1 MPVCSPWIN
10 FRGDF
15 YLCNLNTVH
24 ILNKKLM
31 KIYSLIALFLL
42 ITAHSFA
49 TDDRPKAKAALDAVT
64 VYRTG
69 AELTHST
76 KASLPKGNSE
86 LVIENLSNAL
96 EINSVQV
103 KTGDNVTVMGV
114 EFNTDNL
121 SEEIKS
127 PRINMLEDSLE
138 KISTE
143 IDKLTLNENI
153 SNDLLT
159 VLKSNKEIKGTQTGL
174 SVAELMKLMDYYKLK
189 SAELQ
194 MDLAQLKQKKEKLKA
209 IQNKLVLQIDE
220 EEKKN
225 NKKSGNLVLQ
235 LNCAIA
241 GKYDFVITYITTNAY
256 WNAFYDIKTSS
267 VKDPLKLIYR
277 AKIFQT
283 TGIDWKQV
291 KLSLSTS
298 TPTQTGTAPIF
309 KAWFLGYVNPVQNYE
324 RDLKASNS
332 LQSFNQSNANYGLA
346 GKVAGVQL
354 NNKDF
359 AKLGAETNVRL
370 RGENGLATG
379 GGALYIVNGVP
390 MNDASEI
397 NPDNVKDYTIL
408 QAPAAAALYGARGS
422 NGAIIITL
430 KDGLD
435 DYISVSDRELDVTFN
450 IDLPY
455 DIPTN
460 GKAQTA
466 TLKEYDVPAAYKYY
480 SVPKLDK
487 DAFLL
492 AEVPDWEGL
501 NLLPGEAN
509 IIFEGTYIGKSFI
522 DPSSTQDTINLTMGR
537 DKRVVVK
544 REKLK
549 DFSSVKFLGSNKK
562 QVFTYEIT
570 VKNNK
575 KDDVNMLLKDQY
587 PVSQNK
593 EVEVELLE
601 SNDAAVNEE
610 IGILTWK
617 LKLAP
622 GEVKKVRISYSVKYP
637 KDKTLNL
644 N

>member
-1 MPVCSPWIN
+1 MKKYLLLLLLAAAIMPALASEDHPKTKA
-10 FRGDF
+10 D
-15 YLCNLNTVH
+15 LN
-24 ILNKKLM
+24 
-31 KIYSLIALFLL
+31 
-42 ITAHSFA
+42 
-49 TDDRPKAKAALDAVT
+49 AVT

-69 AELTHST
+69 AEMTHMA
-76 KASLPKGNSE
+76 KASLAKGNTE
-86 LVIENLSNAL
+86 LVIENLSNAI
-96 EINSVQV
+96 EINSVQI
-103 KTGDNVTVMGV
+103 KTSDNVTVMGV
-114 EFNTDNL
+114 EFTTDYMKD
-121 SEEIKS
+121 EIKS
-127 PRINMLEDSLE
+127 PRIKILEDSAE

-143 IDKLTLNENI
+143 INKLALNESI
-153 SNDLLT
+153 ATDLLT
-159 VLKSNKEIKGTQTGL
+159 VLKANKEIKGTQTGL

-194 MDLAQLKQKKEKLKA
+194 SDLAQLQQRNKKLTVLAEKLA
-209 IQNKLVLQIDE
+209 AQIE
-220 EEKKN
+220 EEENKN
-225 NKKSGNLVLQ
+225 NKSTGSLVLQ

-241 GKYDFVITYITTNAY
+241 GKYDFTITYITNNAY
-256 WNAFYDIKTSS
+256 WNAFYDLKATS
-267 VKDPLKLIYR
+267 VVAPLKLIYR

-298 TPTQTGTAPIF
+298 TPNQNGNAPVF
-309 KAWFLGYVNPVQNYE
+309 KAWFLSYINPVQLYE
-324 RDLKASNS
+324 RNLSARNRI
-332 LQSFNQSNANYGLA
+332 QSFSEQNASLGLSGA
-346 GKVAGVQL
+346 VAGLNVDQNTAGANFQL
-354 NNKDF
+354 HIRGTKSITADNKP
-359 AKLGAETNVRL
+359 
-370 RGENGLATG
+370 
-379 GGALYIVNGVP
+379 LYVVNGVP
-390 MNDASEI
+390 MDAGSI
-397 NPDNVKDYTIL
+397 GDIDPSSIKDMQVLKDANATAI
-408 QAPAAAALYGARGS
+408 YGSRGN
-422 NGAIIITL
+422 NGVIVITL

-435 DYISVSDRELDVTFN
+435 DYISVADKELDVTFT

-455 DIPTN
+455 DVPTN

-466 TLKEYDVPAAYKYY
+466 TLKEYDVPAKYKYY
-480 SVPKLDK
+480 AVPKLDK
-487 DAFLL
+487 DAFLM
-492 AEVPDWEGL
+492 AEVADWEGL

-537 DKRVVVK
+537 DKRIVIK

-562 QVFTYEIT
+562 QNFTYEIT
-570 VKNNK
+570 LKNNK
-575 KDDVNMLLKDQY
+575 KDEVDILLKDQY

-601 SNDAAVNEE
+601 SNGAAVNEE
-610 IGILTWK
+610 IGVLTWK